1 MRLRVSN
8 LISTVTKEMLLDL
21 FEEFGEVDSVKI
33 FRNPGDATCLC
44 FIEMDRE
51 RDALE
56 AIDELNGEELLGLRM
71 KVERSQDVFFRKPAV
86 KPITLD
92 DDEDDTP
99 VLTYKKETVP
109 DDFVAVEDAEEEEE
123 FSYDKKE
130 EEE

>member
-8 LISTVTKEMLLDL
+8 LINTVTKEMLLDL

-33 FRNPGDATCLC
+33 FRHPGDATCLC

-56 AIDELNGEELLGLRM
+56 AIDELNGEELSGLRI

-92 DDEDDTP
+92 DDDDNTP
-99 VLTYKKETVP
+99 VLTYKKEAVP